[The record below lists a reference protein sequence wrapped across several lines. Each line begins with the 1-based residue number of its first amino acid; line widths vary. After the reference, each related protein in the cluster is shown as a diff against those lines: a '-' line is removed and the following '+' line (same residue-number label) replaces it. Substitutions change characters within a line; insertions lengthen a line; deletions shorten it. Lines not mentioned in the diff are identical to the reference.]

1 VDSDDVKWFADPVR
15 RRMWLLTKAL
25 EDAPLLE
32 ALAQANEAEAFLA
45 ERVGVRHEGAAACRL
60 TVHQLSTSIH

>member
-1 VDSDDVKWFADPVR
+1 
-15 RRMWLLTKAL
+15 MWLLTKAL

-32 ALAQANEAEAFLA
+32 ALALANEAEAYLA